1 MPRNEAAQIRL
12 PVPRAPAHQPAPL
25 WSAMIVVSLASPRR
39 RQPTAWM
46 SYPAR
51 SSGTGAGLARF
62 VRWVR
67 LAPPQTEFV
76 SVGHGCQA
84 GAWRWVI
91 RALKVPGCEASL
103 RVRPPDRCRSEPPR
117 VSEYPDSPGGHSA
130 PQSAPQNDLPETAQP
145 HDQLQFP
152 NRSGRSRH
160 GHPAQ
165 VRKKI
170 PSITSR

>member
-1 MPRNEAAQIRL
+1 MRLLRSACLFPRT
-12 PVPRAPAHQPAPL
+12 PAHQPAPL

-39 RQPTAWM
+39 RQPTACM

-51 SSGTGAGLARF
+51 SSGTGASLARF

-67 LAPPQTEFV
+67 LAPPQTEF
-76 SVGHGCQA
+76 
-84 GAWRWVI
+84 
-91 RALKVPGCEASL
+91 
-103 RVRPPDRCRSEPPR
+103 EPPR
-117 VSEYPDSPGGHSA
+117 VSESPDSPGGHSA
-130 PQSAPQNDLPETAQP
+130 PQSAPQNDLPEPAQP

-170 PSITSR
+170 PSITSRRSSAVAIPDMSPSDGRAEEATMTISPPGQTGGRGEPA